1 MVSALSR
8 VPSSEPPLEAS
19 GPDGWTLSSAPHP
32 PVIRMYVTPGP
43 GSGLVLA
50 FQAEMCTGTD
60 PVNSLSSVV
69 PKARCVGGIMGNAA
83 AVFVAPEKAAVY
95 PDCDAA
101 EMCLRRNEMGNK
113 LKTR

>member
-1 MVSALSR
+1 
-8 VPSSEPPLEAS
+8 
-19 GPDGWTLSSAPHP
+19 
-32 PVIRMYVTPGP
+32 
-43 GSGLVLA
+43 
-50 FQAEMCTGTD
+50 MCTGTD

-69 PKARCVGGIMGNAA
+69 PTARCVGGIMGNAA

>member
-50 FQAEMCTGTD
+50 FQAEYVVTAGGSCGWDGRRGDGETPTVPPSGPGD
-60 PVNSLSSVV
+60 PALEALVRVV
-69 PKARCVGGIMGNAA
+69 TCMRPDKPPLPRRGGS
-83 AVFVAPEKAAVY
+83 
-95 PDCDAA
+95 
-101 EMCLRRNEMGNK
+101 
-113 LKTR
+113 